1 MTETIKPTV
10 GRVLWYYPREG
21 DQGASPPPGQP
32 LAAIIATVWTDTCIN
47 IAYFDANGVPWNK
60 QSVLLIQGD
69 TVPAEGGYAV
79 WMPFQKGQAKAQ
91 VASELTSQIAD
102 DGKAMAKFIMP
113 GGSVVKVGG
122 IPVRLDHPCV
132 ALTHPDN
139 LNMVLGELRDGQA
152 CKT

>member
-1 MTETIKPTV
+1 MDAERPAPAQLAKGALRRLALSKREPTPANFA
-10 GRVLWYYPREG
+10 R
-21 DQGASPPPGQP
+21 
-32 LAAIIATVWTDTCIN
+32 
-47 IAYFDANGVPWNK
+47 AYAEEA
-60 QSVLLIQGD
+60 GD

-139 LNMVLGELRDGQA
+139 LNMVLGALRDGQA